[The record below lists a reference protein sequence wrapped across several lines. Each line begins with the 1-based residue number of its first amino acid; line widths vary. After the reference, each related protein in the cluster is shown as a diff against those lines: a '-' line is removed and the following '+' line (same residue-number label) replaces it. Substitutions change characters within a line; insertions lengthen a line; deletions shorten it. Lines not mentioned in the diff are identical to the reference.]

1 MNREQ
6 ELYLSLLKDYVHE
19 KRSYITEKD
28 ILWKR
33 LLRYARQ
40 QNTMG
45 ILYNQLKDTSLPE
58 SVRKDLK
65 QGFLSDVYLS
75 VNSSCALEKIGKE
88 FSKEAIEYLP
98 FKGSLMKEYYPHPE
112 LRTMGDRDILIRN
125 KDRAKT
131 DQIMNSLG
139 FDRFIDNH
147 AVYTYT
153 KKHLMFEIHDVM
165 FYEELSNSFDYRSY
179 FKKIWDSAVKEEGY
193 SYLPDKEL
201 HFVYTL
207 VHTAKHTI
215 NKGMGFRAFLDM
227 VFFSENANADWNKI
241 IALLKEIKLYEF
253 TANCFSLCEKWFNIT
268 MPFRNEDP
276 DMEFLG
282 SVTEKIFRDGI
293 FGFDNEDNLT
303 GYSAK
308 MIRRSEKSYTKAATE
323 MTLHR
328 IFPPYRDMQL
338 IPWYSWVDGKPWL
351 LPAAWIYRWGYCLF
365 NKRKEGTDLLLLP
378 YQKKKEIEEREEYL
392 KKWGL

>member
-19 KRSYITEKD
+19 KRSYITENE

-45 ILYNQLKDTSLPE
+45 ILSYQLKDTSLPE
-58 SVRKDLK
+58 SVKKDLK

-75 VNSSCALEKIGKE
+75 VNSSYALEEIGKY
-88 FSKEAIEYLP
+88 FSKEGIQHLP

-125 KDRAKT
+125 KDRTKT
-131 DQIMNSLG
+131 DQIMKELG

-153 KKHLMFEIHDVM
+153 KKHLMFEIHDTM

-179 FKKIWDSAVKEEGY
+179 FERIWDSAVKEEGCRF
-193 SYLPDKEL
+193 LPDKEL

-227 VFFSENANADWNKI
+227 VFFSKNADADWNKI
-241 IALLKEIKLYEF
+241 IELLKEIKLYEF
-253 TANCFSLCEKWFNIT
+253 TANCFSLCEKWFGVT
-268 MPFRNEDP
+268 MPFHNGVP
-276 DMEFLG
+276 DMEFLD
-282 SVTEKIFRDGI
+282 SVTEKIFLDGI

-308 MIRRSEKSYTKAATE
+308 MIRRSDKSYTSTAVE